1 MLPQGDDNNWHT
13 IDWLTSQVIKSL
25 KEEEEDEKM
34 EEEEEEEEEMQCR
47 RKSIY
52 AKVHIKKW
60 NQKLDIQK

>member
-13 IDWLTSQVIKSL
+13 IDWLTSQVNKSL
-25 KEEEEDEKM
+25 KEEEEEDEKM
-34 EEEEEEEEEMQCR
+34 EEEEEEEMQRR